1 MIFFLINW
9 RGIWTP
15 LSQAKT
21 SAWDADM
28 LPPHHEEIANE
39 QSIFYRGQDLLLYR
53 LIWAGYYYLV
63 SLCLGSNH
71 TMHLINPNRPVC
83 ILCNISGQNSC
94 QRWHFTGHCR
104 FRELIMWWR
113 NSPSL
118 AKGKIKYMNQIQ
130 PTDPQVKR
138 GCHLLVI

>member
-1 MIFFLINW
+1 
-9 RGIWTP
+9 
-15 LSQAKT
+15 
-21 SAWDADM
+21 
-28 LPPHHEEIANE
+28 
-39 QSIFYRGQDLLLYR
+39 
-53 LIWAGYYYLV
+53 
-63 SLCLGSNH
+63 
-71 TMHLINPNRPVC
+71 MHLINPNRPVC

-130 PTDPQVKR
+130 PTNPLGKERLSPACDIVLQKNY
-138 GCHLLVI
+138 LSI

>member
-1 MIFFLINW
+1 MLISIEKYLIKNSVRLAEQIIYFEKFFWHI
-9 RGIWTP
+9 
-15 LSQAKT
+15 
-21 SAWDADM
+21 
-28 LPPHHEEIANE
+28 
-39 QSIFYRGQDLLLYR
+39 
-53 LIWAGYYYLV
+53 
-63 SLCLGSNH
+63 GSNY
-71 TMHLINPNRPVC
+71 TIHLINPNRPVC

-130 PTDPQVKR
+130 PTNPLSKERLSSACDIVLQKNY
-138 GCHLLVI
+138 LSI